1 MMNFINF
8 LLHPILVVPLLF
20 WVIQSVGNIIR
31 YKLMP
36 ERDNKSFYVET
47 FKSIGYNLSCIAL
60 SIDFGLLSQYKGEIF
75 KFSPNFCTLI
85 IIHLL
90 AFICSFMDQISYN
103 YLGVKIQESNK
114 WYKKWFW
121 KLSWATFYLIFL
133 CMGFICIVTIY
144 KTIKLPL

>member
-1 MMNFINF
+1 MPFINF
-8 LLHPILVVPLLF
+8 LLQPILLVPLLF
-20 WVIQSVGNIIR
+20 WVIQNVSNIIR
-31 YKLMP
+31 HKLIP
-36 ERDNKSFYVET
+36 EKDNKGFYIET

-90 AFICSFMDQISYN
+90 TFMGSFMDQISYS

-114 WYKKWFW
+114 WYKTWFW
-121 KLSWATFYLIFL
+121 KLSCFIFYIIFL
-133 CMGFICIVTIY
+133 GLGFISIFTIY
-144 KTIKLPL
+144 KTIKLPI